1 MESVRELKVIC
12 KPKIPP
18 TNLISRIY
26 YRPVSYYL
34 TWVLLKLNLSANQVS
49 VLGLLIG
56 LFAGLLMLS
65 PKTILFSGFFVLLSL
80 TCDACD
86 GEVARYRLYKKLP
99 TEHFRK
105 FGGFFDWLAN
115 IVIPFSML
123 MLGLYFSIQF
133 SSALFLF
140 MGILLCI
147 FVFLNKGG
155 LSLLSSI
162 VSFPGETKKRIR
174 HPIVAN
180 LRGYYSRVF
189 PFLLIT
195 FTILSYI
202 FPLSLFFFWLFYGLF
217 GVFLLLWRF
226 F

>member
-1 MESVRELKVIC
+1 MEYVRELKVIC

-18 TNLISRIY
+18 TNIVSKIY
-26 YRPVSYYL
+26 YRPISYYL
-34 TWVLLKLNLSANQVS
+34 TWILLKLNLSANQVS

-86 GEVARYRLYKKLP
+86 GEVARYRLHKKLS

-123 MLGLYFSIQF
+123 MLGFYFSIQF
-133 SSALFLF
+133 NNALFLF
-140 MGILLCI
+140 MGMLLCI
-147 FVFLNKGG
+147 CVFLNKGG
-155 LSLLSSI
+155 LNLLLSIFSL
-162 VSFPGETKKRIR
+162 PGETKKAIQ
-174 HPIVAN
+174 HPIIAN
-180 LRGYYSRVF
+180 VRGYYSRVF

-195 FTILSYI
+195 FTILSCLYT
-202 FPLSLFFFWLFYGLF
+202 LSLFYFWLFYGLF